1 MLLTR
6 HILCGNC
13 AARDSDWGVNVVI
26 NGIMESWRQR
36 QDKIRFIQVR
46 PEEAA
51 ALSA

>member
-1 MLLTR
+1 M
-6 HILCGNC
+6 
-13 AARDSDWGVNVVI
+13 VI

-51 ALSA
+51 ALRAGRIGEIYRVDLAFAFDNES